1 MKYCIMFFI
10 KAILWYWLFAIISN
24 TWNIMDWHHHLQIM
38 YTLGFVLL
46 AVMLKL
52 LHLLKQLD

>member
-10 KAILWYWLFAIISN
+10 KAILWYCLLAIISN
-24 TWNIMDWHHHLQIM
+24 TWNIMDWHHHLQFM
-38 YTLGFVLL
+38 YTMGFVLF

>member
-1 MKYCIMFFI
+1 
-10 KAILWYWLFAIISN
+10 
-24 TWNIMDWHHHLQIM
+24 MDWHHHLQIM